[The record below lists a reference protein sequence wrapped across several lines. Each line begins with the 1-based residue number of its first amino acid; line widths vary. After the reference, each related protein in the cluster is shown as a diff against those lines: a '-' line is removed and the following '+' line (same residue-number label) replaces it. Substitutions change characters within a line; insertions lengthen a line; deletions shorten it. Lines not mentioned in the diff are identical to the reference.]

1 MKCDVCKKDFRPN
14 TKAQKRCSKECVKEH
29 KRLEYIRKG
38 KKLAS
43 CEICSKEFARIY
55 SREKTCSK
63 SCSAKLREKNKKPGV
78 YIPLPL
84 DTRSPEIRMKNMF
97 LLRGAA

>member
-1 MKCDVCKKDFRPN
+1 MICDICDKEFRPS
-14 TKAQKRCSKECVKEH
+14 TKTQNRCSKECVKEH

-43 CEICSKEFARIY
+43 CEMCEKEYAQIY

-63 SCSAKLREKNKKPGV
+63 SCSAKLREKNKVKST
-78 YIPLPL
+78 YKPLPL
-84 DTRSPEIRMKNMF
+84 DTCSAEIRLKNTF
-97 LLRGAA
+97 LLRAA